1 MMSIRLSLLAGV
13 IALGASAAH
22 AAGERPEA
30 RPQGE
35 LRVGDTVPQRMSVWF
50 PQGEPGRGGR
60 GGGSFGV
67 VIVGDTVLVVDEQ
80 RRVVEVKR

>member
-1 MMSIRLSLLAGV
+1 MMSIRLTLLAGV
-13 IALGASAAH
+13 LALGAPAAH
-22 AAGERPEA
+22 AAGERPDP

-35 LRVGDTVPQRMSVWF
+35 LRVGDTIPQRMSVWF

-60 GGGSFGV
+60 GGSFGV